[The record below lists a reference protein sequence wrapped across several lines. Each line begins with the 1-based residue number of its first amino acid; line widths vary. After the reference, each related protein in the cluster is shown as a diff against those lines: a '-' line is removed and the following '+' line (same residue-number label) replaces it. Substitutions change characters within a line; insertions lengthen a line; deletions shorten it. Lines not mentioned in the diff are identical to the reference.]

1 MSKKIAIL
9 PGDGIGRE
17 IVEQAVRVLDALSAV
32 LGLAFETETA
42 LVGGAAYE
50 AHGHPLPDSTLALA
64 RQADAILFGAVG
76 DWKYDKLERALR
88 PEQAILGLRKHL
100 GLFANFRP
108 ALCYAELTHA
118 SSLKPELVAGLDI
131 LIVRELTGDIYF
143 GQPRGRR
150 VAVDG
155 HFPGAE
161 EAFDTMRYSKPEIE
175 RIAHVAFRAAR
186 QRASGGKEGA
196 RRGARAK
203 VTSVDKANVL
213 ETFQFWKDVVTEVHT
228 QYPEVELEHMYVDN
242 AAMQLV
248 RAPKKFDVVVTGN
261 LFGDILSDEAAMLTG
276 SIGMLPSASLDA
288 SGKGLYEP
296 SHGSAP
302 DIAGQGIAN
311 PLATILSA
319 AMMLRFSL
327 DQPAAADRVEAA
339 VKAVLAAGLR
349 TPDIWAEGQAGT
361 KRVGTREMGDAVV
374 AAVLGAAGADKSP
387 GKTIT
392 SKTTLS

>member
-1 MSKKIAIL
+1 MKIAIL
-9 PGDGIGRE
+9 PGDGIGTE
-17 IVEQAVRVLDALSAV
+17 IVHEAVRVLDAL
-32 LGLAFETETA
+32 GLEFESETA

-50 AHGHPLPDSTLALA
+50 AHGHPLPDSTLSLA
-64 RQADAILFGAVG
+64 KQADAILFGAVG

-108 ALCYAELTHA
+108 ALCYEQLTHA

-131 LIVRELTGDIYF
+131 LIIRELTGDIYF

-150 VAVDG
+150 IAADG

-175 RIAHVAFRAAR
+175 RIAHVAFQAAR
-186 QRASGGKEGA
+186 KRASGSGRPGA
-196 RRGARAK
+196 RGK

-213 ETFQFWKDVVTEVHT
+213 ETFQFWKDVVTEVHA
-228 QYPEVELEHMYVDN
+228 QYPDVELEHMYVDN

-261 LFGDILSDEAAMLTG
+261 MFGDILSDEAAMLTG
-276 SIGMLPSASLDA
+276 SIGMLPSASLDKN
-288 SGKGLYEP
+288 GKGLYEP

-302 DIAGQGIAN
+302 DIAGKGVAN

-327 DQPAAADRVEAA
+327 DQPAAADRVESA

-349 TPDIWAEGQAGT
+349 TPDIWSEGTT
-361 KRVGTREMGDAVV
+361 KVGTREMGDAVV
-374 AAVLGAAGADKSP
+374 AAVTGRFA

-392 SKTTLS
+392 TKS